1 MSRPKAEVVKNT
13 RNIRLELLIA
23 AALLNIFALSFN
35 ILLTSS
41 SLEKQYVA
49 SLISTYEVIGYDLK
63 QNIERAVRFG
73 KSIEKFVG
81 LEVLLDGTLDV
92 LNQHDLVSNTTDDGG
107 TYPAKDRYLAV
118 VLPDSVILYSSN
130 RNLIGSKLPE
140 KARIP
145 FKDISAAKKTKKEA
159 ISIKIEESFFI
170 ILPIRDR
177 KGSWIASAILT
188 FNEDKVKALTGKILK
203 EKLLFGALTILA
215 VLFLLNMFLGFF
227 LPQKRSGL
235 YKRISALLPIKSSNQ
250 TTTLTKGKIS
260 ALLFVTIFMCQI
272 SFSWFSMTSFKD
284 YFLKITKEKTV
295 ILSSLLQEDIENFLN
310 KGLKLNKLYKAEVIL
325 GDAIVSLPEVESI
338 SVLDHDSRPLYIAKQ
353 DRVINTTKD
362 GSIKPDIKDFSPS
375 QADYNVR
382 ININKSDEIKGYIS
396 TNISKDITWAKLKAI
411 ALDTATILII
421 SILFSVELVI
431 ILFNFLQQKDMK
443 TDQNQTTNY
452 GMIRPVAFAYL
463 FAVTLSVSFLPLHM
477 DDIYLPIAGLSR
489 DMVLGLPISIE
500 ILFTLLILFPCAT
513 WMNKKGW
520 HQPFLYGALITA
532 AGMFLSG
539 IADRPLEFIIYR
551 GILGIGYG
559 LSWMSF
565 QGFVLTYAREEER
578 AKGLSRL
585 VAGIFAGSICGG
597 ATGAMLADK
606 FGFKPVFFIQA
617 GILLLI
623 LTIIIIT
630 MRPLFSKTVPLTEM
644 TSVTERKR
652 NYVTFILD
660 KNIFST
666 FWFSIIPTSFCVVGI
681 LYFVMPLYLHQI
693 GVSQSDIG
701 RVFMVYGL
709 CMIFIAPFIGE
720 WIDNAKNKKLFIM
733 LGGLCGGLGLLF
745 FAFYD
750 GFWAAV
756 IMIFM
761 LGMSSSFGSSSQVVF
776 VLNSKAT
783 DKIGYGK
790 AISFQRSA
798 DKLGQ
803 MFGPV
808 IFGLIIGHFGIHSG
822 IIWVGGIF
830 MLLTLLFIFLS
841 KEGS

>member
-1 MSRPKAEVVKNT
+1 MDRPKAEVVKNT
-13 RNIRLELLIA
+13 RKIRLELLLA

-41 SLEKQYVA
+41 SLQKQYVA

-63 QNIERAVRFG
+63 QNIERAVKFG

-81 LEVLLDGTLDV
+81 LEALLDGTLDA
-92 LNQHDLVSNTTDDGG
+92 LSQHELVAKTADDGG
-107 TYPAKDRYLAV
+107 TPAKDRYLAV
-118 VLPDSVILYSSN
+118 VMPDNVILYSSD
-130 RNLIGSKLPE
+130 RDLVGSRLPE

-145 FKDISAAKKTKKEA
+145 FKDISAADKKKKEA
-159 ISIKIEESFFI
+159 ISLKIEESFFI
-170 ILPIRDR
+170 ILPIYDR
-177 KGSWIASAILT
+177 KGAWIASVILT
-188 FNEDKVKALTGKILK
+188 FNEDKVKALTGKILQ
-203 EKLLFGALTILA
+203 EKLLFGAITLLV
-215 VLFLLNMFLGFF
+215 VLFLLNMFLVFF
-227 LPQKRSGL
+227 LPQEHSGL
-235 YKRISALLPIKSSNQ
+235 YKRISALLPLKTLNQ
-250 TTTLTKGKIS
+250 TPVLTKGRIS
-260 ALLFVTIFMCQI
+260 ALLFVSIFICQI
-272 SFSWFSMTSFKD
+272 SFSWFSMNSFKD
-284 YFLKITKEKTV
+284 YFLRITKEKTV
-295 ILSSLLQEDIENFLN
+295 ILSSLLQEDIEYFLN
-310 KGLKLNKLYKAEVIL
+310 KGLKLNKLYKGEVLL
-325 GDAIVSLPEVESI
+325 GDAIISLPEVESI

-353 DRVINTTKD
+353 DRVVNTTKD
-362 GSIKPDIKDFSPS
+362 GSIEPEIKDYSLS
-375 QADYNVR
+375 QPDYNVLL
-382 ININKSDEIKGYIS
+382 NIKKSEEIQGYIS
-396 TNISKDITWAKLKAI
+396 TNISRDITWAKLKAI
-411 ALDTATILII
+411 ALDTATILLI

-443 TDQNQTTNY
+443 TDENQTTNY
-452 GMIRPVAFAYL
+452 GMIRPVAFAFL

-477 DDIYLPIAGLSR
+477 ADIYRPIAGLSK
-489 DMVLGLPISIE
+489 DLVLGLPISIE
-500 ILFTLLILFPCAT
+500 ILFTLLILFPCAS

-520 HQPFLYGALITA
+520 HPPFLYGGLITA
-532 AGMFLSG
+532 VGMFLSG
-539 IADRPLEFIIYR
+539 IADGPVEFIIYR

-565 QGFVLTYAREEER
+565 QGFVITYAREEER
-578 AKGLSRL
+578 AQGLSRL

-606 FGFKPVFFIQA
+606 FGFRPVFFIQA

-623 LTIIIIT
+623 LTIIVIT
-630 MRPLFSKTVPLTEM
+630 MRSLFARTVPLTE
-644 TSVTERKR
+644 TTQLTEEKR
-652 NYVTFILD
+652 NYGAFILD

-681 LYFVMPLYLHQI
+681 LYFVIPLYLYQI

-709 CMIFIAPFIGE
+709 CMIFIAPYIGE
-720 WIDNAKNKKLFIM
+720 WIDNARNKKLFIM
-733 LGGLCGGLGLLF
+733 IGGLCGGLGLLF

-750 GFWAAV
+750 GLWAAV
-756 IMIFM
+756 IMVFM

-783 DKIGYGK
+783 EKVGYGK

-808 IFGLIIGHFGIHSG
+808 IFGLIIGHLGIQSG
-822 IIWVGGIF
+822 IIWVGGVF
-830 MLLTLLFIFLS
+830 MLLTLLFIFSS

>member
-1 MSRPKAEVVKNT
+1 MDRPNAEVVKNT
-13 RNIRLELLIA
+13 RKIRLEILLA

-41 SLEKQYVA
+41 SLQKQYVA

-63 QNIERAVRFG
+63 QNIERAVKFG

-81 LEVLLDGTLDV
+81 LEVLLDETLDA
-92 LNQHDLVSNTTDDGG
+92 LSQHELVAKTDDNGG
-107 TYPAKDRYLAV
+107 TPAKDRYLAV
-118 VLPDSVILYSSN
+118 VLPDNVILYSSN
-130 RNLIGSKLPE
+130 RDLVGATLPE
-140 KARIP
+140 EAHIP
-145 FKDISAAKKTKKEA
+145 FKDISAAEKKKKEA
-159 ISIKIEESFFI
+159 ISIKSEESYFI
-170 ILPIRDR
+170 ILPIYDR
-177 KGSWIASAILT
+177 KGAWIASVILT
-188 FNEDKVKALTGKILK
+188 FDEDKVKALTGKILE
-203 EKLLFGALTILA
+203 EKLLFGALTLLV
-215 VLFLLNMFLGFF
+215 VLFLLYLFLGFF
-227 LPQKRSGL
+227 LPQEHSGL
-235 YKRISALLPIKSSNQ
+235 YKRISALLPIKNSNQ
-250 TTTLTKGKIS
+250 ATPLTKGKIS
-260 ALLFVTIFMCQI
+260 ALLFVSIFICQI
-272 SFSWFSMTSFKD
+272 SFSWFSMNSFKD
-284 YFLKITKEKTV
+284 YFLRITKEKTV
-295 ILSSLLQEDIENFLN
+295 ILSSLLQEDIEYFLD
-310 KGLKLNKLYKAEVIL
+310 KGLKLNKLYKGEVIL

-362 GSIKPDIKDFSPS
+362 GSSEPDRQDYSPS
-375 QADYNVR
+375 QPDYNVLL
-382 ININKSDEIKGYIS
+382 NIKKSEEIQGYIS
-396 TNISKDITWAKLKAI
+396 TNISQDIIWAKLKAI
-411 ALDTATILII
+411 ALDTATILLI

-431 ILFNFLQQKDMK
+431 ILFNVLQQKDMK
-443 TDQNQTTNY
+443 TEQNQTTNY
-452 GMIRPVAFAYL
+452 GMIRPVAFAFL

-477 DDIYLPIAGLSR
+477 ADIYRPIAGLSK
-489 DMVLGLPISIE
+489 DLVLGLPISIE

-520 HQPFLYGALITA
+520 HPPFIYGALITA
-532 AGMFLSG
+532 VGMLLSG
-539 IADRPLEFIIYR
+539 IADGPVEFIIYR

-565 QGFVLTYAREEER
+565 QGFVITYAREEER
-578 AKGLSRL
+578 AQGLSKL

-606 FGFKPVFFIQA
+606 FGFRPVFFIQA

-623 LTIIIIT
+623 LAIIVIT
-630 MRPLFSKTVPLTEM
+630 MRSLFARTVPLTE
-644 TSVTERKR
+644 TVQLTEAKR
-652 NYVTFILD
+652 RYGAFILD

-681 LYFVMPLYLHQI
+681 LYFVIPLYLYQI

-709 CMIFIAPFIGE
+709 CMIFIAPYIGE
-720 WIDNAKNKKLFIM
+720 WIDTARNKKLFIM
-733 LGGLCGGLGLLF
+733 IGGLCGGLGLLF

-750 GFWAAV
+750 GLWAAV
-756 IMIFM
+756 IMVFM

-783 DKIGYGK
+783 EKVGYGK

-808 IFGLIIGHFGIHSG
+808 VFGLIIGHFGIQSG
-822 IIWVGGIF
+822 IIWVGGVF
-830 MLLTLLFIFLS
+830 MLLTLLFIFSS